1 MPRFLPTV
9 LALAAALAAALPGH
23 ALTLELQSILGRDRV
38 RLKID
43 GATGELVRDRFHDD
57 GLLLTGVRDGR
68 AEVLLAGRT
77 WALAPG
83 EVMIVDTSTPP
94 GAPIHQI
101 RADNKNRYLT
111 QALVNGG
118 AVQAEI
124 DRNVAGIIIAAS
136 DADRLNLP
144 YKDKPSRS
152 FRAPKQTVTEV
163 KDGKE
168 VKTVIEPKDKDGKP
182 LMYKDYRLDVNSIRV
197 GNVDLYGF
205 TVTVSEKP
213 GQMTVLG
220 RDFLRRASPTWSN
233 RVLTIT
239 RR

>member
-1 MPRFLPTV
+1 MPRLL
-9 LALAAALAAALPGH
+9 LAGLLLAALAAANPLH
-23 ALTLELQSILGRDRV
+23 ALTLELQSVLAADRV
-38 RLKID
+38 LLKVD
-43 GATGELVRDRFHDD
+43 GVATELVRDRFHDE
-57 GLLLTGVRDGR
+57 GLLLTGVRGGR

-77 WALAPG
+77 WTLALG
-83 EVMIVDTSTPP
+83 EVVIVDTSTPAGLP
-94 GAPIHQI
+94 THQI

-111 QALVNGG
+111 QALINGG

-124 DRNVAGIIIAAS
+124 DPNVAGIIIAAS

-152 FRAPKQTVTEV
+152 FRAPRQTVTAV
-163 KDGKE
+163 KDGRE
-168 VKTVIEPKDKDGKP
+168 VKTVIQPRDKDGKP
-182 LMYKDYRLDVNSIRV
+182 LRYKDYRLEVNSIRV

-213 GQMTVLG
+213 GQTTVLG

>member
-1 MPRFLPTV
+1 MPRLFFAA
-9 LALAAALAAALPGH
+9 LAIAAALATALPLH

-43 GATGELVRDRFHDD
+43 GATAELVRDRFHDD
-57 GLLLTGVRDGR
+57 GLLLTGVREGR

-77 WALAPG
+77 WTLPLG
-83 EVMIVDTSTPP
+83 EVVIVDTSTPP
-94 GAPIHQI
+94 GLPTHQI

-111 QALVNGG
+111 QALINGG

-124 DRNVAGIIIAAS
+124 DRNVGAIIIAAS

-152 FRAPKQTVTEV
+152 HRAPRQTVTEV
-163 KDGKE
+163 KDGRQ

-182 LMYKDYRLDVNSIRV
+182 LMYKDYRLEVNSIRV

-213 GQMTVLG
+213 GQTTVLG

-233 RVLTIT
+233 RVLTLT